1 MNFSPN
7 CEFQLKLWFSV
18 EIVNFSPNCE
28 IQSQLWNS
36 VGNRNFQLKLWISVE
51 IVNFSRNCEFQFK
64 LWNSVEIVKVSQ
76 DSINSSWSWI
86 DEKSEKS
93 ALANTVS
100 LKEQM
105 HQVKMA
111 SSRNEDCLEDEV
123 RIAWRIQMPRYRST
137 GWSWKVVI
145 GVRWSWDVEELNKLP
160 PSPVHRQLSVLEGPK
175 EKFPAF

>member
-1 MNFSPN
+1 MKFSWN
-7 CEFQLKLWFSV
+7 CEIQFKLWISV
-18 EIVNFSPNCE
+18 QIVNFSLNCDF
-28 IQSQLWNS
+28 QST
-36 VGNRNFQLKLWISVE
+36 LWISVE
-51 IVNFSRNCEFQFK
+51 IVKFSRNCEGHPRFNQF
-64 LWNSVEIVKVSQ
+64 LLELVWWEIG
-76 DSINSSWSWI
+76 
-86 DEKSEKS
+86 KS
-93 ALANTVS
+93 ALANTDS

-111 SSRNEDCLEDEV
+111 SSRNEDCLGDEV
-123 RIAWRIQMPRYRST
+123 RIAWVTQMPRYRST

>member
-1 MNFSPN
+1 MSEN
-7 CEFQLKLWFSV
+7 CEFQLKF
-18 EIVNFSPNCE
+18 
-28 IQSQLWNS
+28 
-36 VGNRNFQLKLWISVE
+36 RISVQTLK
-51 IVNFSRNCEFQFK
+51 FSWNCEFQSK
-64 LWNSVEIVKVSQ
+64 LWISVEIVKVSQ
-76 DSINSSWSWI
+76 DSINTFWSWI

-100 LKEQM
+100 LKEQI
-105 HQVKMA
+105 HQVKLA
-111 SSRNEDCLEDEV
+111 SSRNEDWVEDEV
-123 RIAWRIQMPRYRST
+123 RIGWRTQMPRYRST

>member
-1 MNFSPN
+1 MNFS
-7 CEFQLKLWFSV
+7 QKLWISV
-18 EIVNFSPNCE
+18 KIVNFSWNFE
-28 IQSQLWNS
+28 FQYKLWNS
-36 VGNRNFQLKLWISVE
+36 VKIVYFSWNWEFQPKLWISVE
-51 IVNFSRNCEFQFK
+51 NCEFQFK
-64 LWNSVEIVKVSQ
+64 LWISVQIVKVSQ
-76 DSINSSWSWI
+76 VSINTFWSWI

-100 LKEQM
+100 LKEQI
-105 HQVKMA
+105 HQVKLA
-111 SSRNEDCLEDEV
+111 SSRNEDWVEDEV
-123 RIAWRIQMPRYRST
+123 RIGWRTQMPRYRST